1 MPSEYILAVDQGT
14 FSTRAVIYDATGRQ
28 IALSRA
34 NVRLNI
40 ISRAE
45 IEQSPDEILGSV
57 NSVIADVLHTTGIHF
72 KDIKCMGLATQRSSV
87 VAWDRDNGQA
97 LCPVLSWQDLRS
109 EAQLAHLINR
119 SDDIHRRTGLRLSAH
134 YGAGKIQ
141 WLLANNENVRT
152 CLDEG
157 RLVIGPL
164 AGYLLRNILDSGKD
178 LVDDANA
185 SRTLLW
191 NIDTG
196 DWDPVL
202 LDMFGVEPSILPVC
216 KPVQT
221 DYGMTRQG
229 RFPVTAVSG
238 DQTAALYAY
247 GMPPQDIL
255 IVNIGTGAFVL
266 LPTGNSKVPHEKLLT
281 GISMSSQSD
290 KKQYYIEGT
299 VNGAAAA
306 LAWAEQRYNFDNL
319 EVELPGWLDEITH
332 PPIFINTVGGLG
344 APWWKSGPAPAF
356 PGTTPNGPQAAVAV
370 VESIVF
376 LIQVIIVRMQQI
388 DPAIEAVRVSGGLAD
403 LNGLCQRLAN
413 LSGLEITRPDAIEA
427 SSRGIA
433 WLAAGQP
440 VGWDALGGADVF
452 TPASDTALKQRYRT
466 FIKLLEAL

>member
-1 MPSEYILAVDQGT
+1 MPSDYLLAVDQGT
-14 FSTRAVIYDATGRQ
+14 FSTRAVIFSATGKQ
-28 IALSRA
+28 IALSRV
-34 NVRLNI
+34 NVRLNV

-45 IEQSPDEILGSV
+45 IEQSPDEILDSV
-57 NSVIADVLHTTGIHF
+57 YTVIDGVLQASGIQIN
-72 KDIKCMGLATQRSSV
+72 DIQCMGLATQRSSV
-87 VAWDRDNGQA
+87 VAWDRDSGQA

-109 EAQLAHLINR
+109 EAQLAHLKNR

-141 WLLANNENVRT
+141 WLLAHNENVRA
-152 CLDEG
+152 CLNDS

-164 AGYLLRNILDSGKD
+164 AGYLLRNVLDSDKD
-178 LVDDANA
+178 LVDEANA

-202 LDMFGVEPSILPVC
+202 LDLFGVEPSILPAC
-216 KPVQT
+216 KPIQT
-221 DYGMTRQG
+221 EYGVTHQG

-247 GMPPQDIL
+247 GMPPQDTL

-266 LPTGNSKVPHEKLLT
+266 LPTGNSKVLHEKLLT

-306 LAWAEQRYNFDNL
+306 LAWAEQRYDFDNL
-319 EVELPGWLDEITH
+319 EAALPGWLDEITH

-376 LIQVIIVRMQQI
+376 LIQAIIVRMQQI
-388 DPAIEAVRVSGGLAD
+388 NPAIKAIRISGGLVNLD
-403 LNGLCQRLAN
+403 GLCQRLAN

-440 VGWDALGGADVF
+440 VRWDVLGDADIFV
-452 TPASDTALKQRYRT
+452 PASDTALQQRYRT
-466 FIKLLEAL
+466 FIELLEAL